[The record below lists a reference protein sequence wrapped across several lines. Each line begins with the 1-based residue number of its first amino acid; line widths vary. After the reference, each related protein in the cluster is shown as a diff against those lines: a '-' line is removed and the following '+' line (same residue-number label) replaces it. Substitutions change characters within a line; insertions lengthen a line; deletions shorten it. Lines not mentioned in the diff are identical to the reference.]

1 MLPFLF
7 LGFFGRFG
15 VSLFGAPW
23 EVFREN
29 PFLPVFRPTTSGRG
43 VEAHRVGRRAG
54 GVSQAIRRLSH
65 PGAYGC
71 GQCLHLSPYSRGPL
85 REGGVGY
92 VEQEDVGAAY
102 TGEFWLPQSPLRIW
116 LAVTTPMP
124 ARVHSLA
131 QDRKGLWP
139 GPAVTYPMASAFS
152 FFFLLGFG
160 ERGSG
165 SGQNS
170 GDHNL
175 IFLFV

>member
-15 VSLFGAPW
+15 VSLFGPPW

-85 REGGVGY
+85 REGGWGTWSRKTWGRRT
-92 VEQEDVGAAY
+92 QANFGCLSRPCAF
-102 TGEFWLPQSPLRIW
+102 GWRLRPRC
-116 LAVTTPMP
+116 LL
-124 ARVHSLA
+124 RVHSLA
-131 QDRKGLWP
+131 QDRKSLRL
-139 GPAVTYPMASAFS
+139 GPAVIYPMASAIFLFLVSFFFFYFS
-152 FFFLLGFG
+152 FFTSY
-160 ERGSG
+160 E
-165 SGQNS
+165 
-170 GDHNL
+170 
-175 IFLFV
+175 